1 MNIKSLLLGSAAALL
16 AVSGARAA
24 DAVVVA
30 EPEPMEYVRICDV
43 YGAGFYYI
51 PGTETCLKI
60 GGLVRYQISGAENI
74 LEDGWNKTSL
84 ARFKLDARSE
94 TEYGTFRRYIEI
106 EHSIQRGG
114 WTDGIVAGLPN
125 NGEDSWRGL
134 KGEAGTTLRHA
145 YFELGG
151 LLAGHTDT
159 LFDGDLSGEFDAG
172 GGERVNQIRY
182 TFDAGNGIAVSL
194 GLEEESD
201 NFDYVPLVVG
211 KVAISQGWGSLNLYA
226 GYDDAYGEF
235 ALKAIANIKATD
247 ALTVE
252 LLAGYESGPTFW
264 SINQLGSIDQLSGG
278 VYNGYAWTVAG
289 YLKYQVNEKLAVGF
303 GGQYF
308 GDAHD
313 DNLFADLAD
322 GNNDWSAG
330 AVVDYNIVENLDA
343 KLAVNYYDGDTFE
356 NGGFTGFLRLDAAF

>member
-1 MNIKSLLLGSAAALL
+1 MNIKSLLLGSAAALV

-24 DAVVVA
+24 DAVVIA

-60 GGLVRYQISGAENI
+60 GGLVRYEIGFTD
-74 LEDGWNKTSL
+74 LDDGFRKDAK
-84 ARFKLDARSE
+84 ARLQFDARSE
-94 TEYGTFRRYIEI
+94 TEYGTFRRYVEF
-106 EHSIQRGG
+106 EASIGNNGG
-114 WTDGIVAGLPN
+114 WTETAGGNRWDGLNSEG
-125 NGEDSWRGL
+125 
-134 KGEAGTTLRHA
+134 GTALRHA

-151 LLAGHTDT
+151 LLVGHTDT
-159 LFDGDLSGEFDAG
+159 LFDGELDGEFDSG

-211 KVAISQGWGSLNLYA
+211 KVSVTQGWGSLNLFA
-226 GYDDAYGEF
+226 GYDNAYEEF

-247 ALTVE
+247 ALTLQ
-252 LLAGYESGPTFW
+252 LLAAYESGPTYF
-264 SINQLGSIDQLSGG
+264 SINPGDAIEGING
-278 VYNGYAWTVAG
+278 VYNGYAWSVGG
-289 YLKYQVNEKLAVGF
+289 YLNYQVNQKLAVGF

-313 DNLFADLAD
+313 NNLSRLSVGGA
-322 GNNDWSAG
+322 NDWAIG

-343 KLAVNYYDGDTFE
+343 KLAVNYNDGDTFKNSN
-356 NGGFTGFLRLDAAF
+356 NGDGVVSGFLRLDAAF